1 MKKENDLVARQL
13 VHSLQEQI
21 AEMKGMQSRLRSNYK
36 LNGRYFQKN
45 HVSKMDLDHVAR
57 MVFGLACEQ
66 SEKVFLET
74 WKGVGKRMYKMYNMF
89 DEFLLQSLK

>member
-36 LNGRYFQKN
+36 LNGRYFQEG
-45 HVSKMDLDHVAR
+45 HVSKTDLDHVAR
-57 MVFGLACEQ
+57 MVFGLACEL
-66 SEKVFLET
+66 SEKAFLET